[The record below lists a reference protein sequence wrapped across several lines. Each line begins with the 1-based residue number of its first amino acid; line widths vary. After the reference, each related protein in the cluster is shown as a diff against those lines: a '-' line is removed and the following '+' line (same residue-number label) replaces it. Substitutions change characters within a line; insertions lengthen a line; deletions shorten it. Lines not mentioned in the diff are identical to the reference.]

1 MGRKA
6 QPSPERIIFITIVL
20 KKGRLILE
28 LIPSGYHKKYYFV
41 YGQCSEIHVTIK
53 EAPVSKLGIFLYD
66 EFKKE
71 YCSLDFSACGN
82 TVNCIKRI
90 NHLTEFNKKF
100 GLNFR
105 EIYAEVKDCLL
116 QYLPECTYAPHEK
129 TFKSFCEKICGY

>member
-1 MGRKA
+1 M
-6 QPSPERIIFITIVL
+6 
-20 KKGRLILE
+20 E

-53 EAPVSKLGIFLYD
+53 EAFVSKLGIFLYD

-82 TVNCIKRI
+82 TVTCIKRI
-90 NHLTEFNKKF
+90 NHLTESNKKL

-116 QYLPECTYAPHEK
+116 QYLPERTYAPHEK
-129 TFKSFCEKICGY
+129 TFKDFCEKYVGIY